1 MRLRLTL
8 KVLQKAESII
18 QNQLLK
24 KTAHRTDRRACRQL
38 AHNGRSALLSERF
51 TGRSA

>member
-24 KTAHRTDRRACRQL
+24 KL
-38 AHNGRSALLSERF
+38 PIVPIGALVVNWRITGDPLS
-51 TGRSA
+51 